1 MLVELRNAPPPE
13 PKPIEKPTQS
23 ISKPKRTEKK
33 EQTSI
38 PSRVSRGIHDQGFRK
53 IVKTVY
59 DRFGEFIERQEMSP
73 EVVKAV
79 LVETGFVSAEEKNP
93 EFIARQQLFCDR
105 LSRCLHFFPFE
116 DKFRGMLQILYFFES
131 NLEFKEDR
139 FRTELCDATLQDEEF
154 SNKFEEFKTHLIAD
168 GSSFREMFFSF
179 KNFFLK
185 SYHAKKKSVPTAPIR
200 TPSTSSKRSSH
211 PPVLSLEKRPR
222 VSRMDE
228 RNNEYFSNLK
238 SKDEK
243 ELRFRPNIRP
253 SKVQVDRAS
262 IFDRTQEYFD
272 RRASNEK
279 LGEINRLK
287 RQSQEIQKCS
297 FRPQI
302 NAEIRAKLDEDGLY
316 APGYQE
322 AVVRVSKARQE
333 RKITE
338 LLNQRGN
345 MSHDLFLRH
354 IQNQQIINYEIE
366 DNAQESSHVKYQ
378 YVSEVIPDNFERDNK
393 ILDKMKPA
401 SDDLIIPAK
410 NFRTPIAFCEEAED
424 QGMSSHQSHPEL
436 SNVFSKNKSNHDLSE
451 QLRPYIEPLDL
462 SSSMF
467 PTNAQ
472 IKAEPKEDPSA
483 FIQKDKLHSAESGK
497 KELSG
502 SKVESEAENDHTHEQ
517 QPQKKFELELEQ
529 CQSEEAVEG
538 LNSSE
543 AYLLNLEIEMGDRVE
558 FLRIDTV
565 EEIQERI
572 EEFASKFG
580 LDDAKKEYL
589 ETAILREIERNEE
602 QED

>member
-1 MLVELRNAPPPE
+1 MLIELKNAPPPE
-13 PKPIEKPTQS
+13 PKLIEKPVQS
-23 ISKPKRTEKK
+23 ISKPKRIEKK
-33 EQTSI
+33 EKTFL

-53 IVKTVY
+53 IVKIVY
-59 DRFGEFIERQEMSP
+59 DRFGEFIERQEMKP
-73 EVVKAV
+73 ETVKAV
-79 LVETGFVSAEEKNP
+79 LIETGFISAEEKNP

-105 LSRCLHFFPFE
+105 LSRCLDFFPFE
-116 DKFRGMLQILYFFES
+116 DKFRGMLQILYFFDS
-131 NLEFKEDR
+131 NLEFKEDH

-185 SYHAKKKSVPTAPIR
+185 SYHAKKKSIPRAPIR
-200 TPSTSSKRSSH
+200 NSSTSSKRNSH

-228 RNNEYFSNLK
+228 RSNEYFSNLK

-253 SKVQVDRAS
+253 SKVHVDRAS

-272 RRASNEK
+272 RKASNEK

-297 FRPQI
+297 FKPQI
-302 NAEIRAKLDEDGLY
+302 NTEIRAKLDEDGLY

-322 AVVRVSKARQE
+322 AVVRVNKARQE

-366 DNAQESSHVKYQ
+366 DNAQEPSQLKYQ
-378 YVSEVIPDNFERDNK
+378 YISEVIPDNFERDNDIVDNFK
-393 ILDKMKPA
+393 Q
-401 SDDLIIPAK
+401 SSEGLIIPAK
-410 NFRTPIAFCEEAED
+410 NFRTPIAFCEEVED
-424 QGMSSHQSHPEL
+424 QILSSHQSNHE
-436 SNVFSKNKSNHDLSE
+436 SNNVFSKNQSHNNLSE
-451 QLRPYIEPLDL
+451 QQRPYIEPLDL
-462 SSSMF
+462 SNSMF
-467 PTNAQ
+467 PTNIQ
-472 IKAEPKEDPSA
+472 IKAEPKDDPSA
-483 FIQKDKLHSAESGK
+483 FIQKDKLHSIESGK
-497 KELSG
+497 KALSE
-502 SKVESEAENDHTHEQ
+502 SKVESELENDHLYEQKNNKEHEQ
-517 QPQKKFELELEQ
+517 YNG
-529 CQSEEAVEG
+529 EEAVEG

-602 QED
+602 QDD